1 MCGEAFEEGRQG
13 NPDIKFL
20 YRGLGIYCGVMALW
34 QGERGR
40 RVRKK
45 KRKFEMGRE
54 QTETLIGERRARN
67 IRVMGG
73 KIKTR
78 LLAAQYANVV
88 DPKNNKARKVK
99 ILSVVENQAN
109 PHYVRRNIVTR
120 GAVVETELGKVRV
133 TSRPGQDGS
142 VNGVL
147 I

>member
-1 MCGEAFEEGRQG
+1 M
-13 NPDIKFL
+13 
-20 YRGLGIYCGVMALW
+20 W
-34 QGERGR
+34 QGKHGVK
-40 RVRKK
+40 VRKK

-54 QTETLIGERRARN
+54 QTETLVGERRARN
-67 IRVMGG
+67 IRVRGG
-73 KIKTR
+73 RTKTR
-78 LLAAQYANVV
+78 LFVAQYANVV
-88 DPKNNKARKVK
+88 DPKSNKAKKVK

-142 VNGVL
+142 VNAVL